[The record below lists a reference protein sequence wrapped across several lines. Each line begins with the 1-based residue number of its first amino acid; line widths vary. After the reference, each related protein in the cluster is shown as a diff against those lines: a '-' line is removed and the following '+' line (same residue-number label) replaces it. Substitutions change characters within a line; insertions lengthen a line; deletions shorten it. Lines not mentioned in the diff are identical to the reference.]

1 MDKVTLQ
8 LSKFK
13 AANRLTQ
20 ADHPKIRP
28 KTVHFVQV
36 WGEVSLRL
44 LVVQSLPRNV
54 NATALLVPQVEP
66 GDPLPVGGWVLLP
79 PQRGVGGLAEL

>member
-28 KTVHFVQV
+28 KIVHFVQV
-36 WGEVSLRL
+36 WVEGSLRL
-44 LVVQSLPRNV
+44 LVVQSLPSRPN
-54 NATALLVPQVEP
+54 LELVR
-66 GDPLPVGGWVLLP
+66 VLLSLKKS
-79 PQRGVGGLAEL
+79 GELCEKSFNIFSRSSSA